1 MLPCQQAAG
10 GAQGMWKGTQPEQLT
25 QTGQRDNPHHRVS
38 CGTIHLGKLA
48 SVVVLWLFLL
58 SVFHIRTSCRTVGV
72 KELLFW
78 FHATTFWG
86 TLGSPGGEKGRH
98 TRRSWREEDL
108 RWSSGLDTSRS
119 VPLAS
124 SAHFKEGHVFLLHF
138 GYSSLSF

>member
-58 SVFHIRTSCRTVGV
+58 SVFHIRTSCRIVGV
-72 KELLFW
+72 KGLIFW
-78 FHATTFWG
+78 FRVTAF
-86 TLGSPGGEKGRH
+86 LGILWSQRGGERKGGAG
-98 TRRSWREEDL
+98 WRTWCEEEV
-108 RWSSGLDTSRS
+108 R
-119 VPLAS
+119 
-124 SAHFKEGHVFLLHF
+124 
-138 GYSSLSF
+138 